1 MFSGNIFVGTLNI
14 DIVKPS
20 MKKKKKKITSSKKA
34 LKDDMTQ
41 TVNKCVKSK
50 SSFKFTRTLSQYK
63 VDNKCCNEYISK
75 LQIRCHAVI
84 NIKRHRGEKDRDR
97 STTDLI

>member
-20 MKKKKKKITSSKKA
+20 MKKKKKKKKKKEIITFSKKA
-34 LKDDMTQ
+34 LEDDMTQ

-50 SSFKFTRTLSQYK
+50 S
-63 VDNKCCNEYISK
+63 K
-75 LQIRCHAVI
+75 LQ
-84 NIKRHRGEKDRDR
+84 
-97 STTDLI
+97 LIVLKSVVYLSASNTA

>member
-20 MKKKKKKITSSKKA
+20 MKKKKKKKITSSKKA
-34 LKDDMTQ
+34 LEDDMTQ

-50 SSFKFTRTLSQYK
+50 S
-63 VDNKCCNEYISK
+63 K
-75 LQIRCHAVI
+75 LQL
-84 NIKRHRGEKDRDR
+84 KR
-97 STTDLI
+97 LIVLKSVVYLSASNTA

>member
-20 MKKKKKKITSSKKA
+20 MKKKKITSSKKA
-34 LKDDMTQ
+34 LEDDMTQ

-50 SSFKFTRTLSQYK
+50 S
-63 VDNKCCNEYISK
+63 K
-75 LQIRCHAVI
+75 LQL
-84 NIKRHRGEKDRDR
+84 KR
-97 STTDLI
+97 LIVLKSVVYLSASNTAERYR

>member
-20 MKKKKKKITSSKKA
+20 MQEKKKKKKITSKKA
-34 LKDDMTQ
+34 LEDDMTQ

-50 SSFKFTRTLSQYK
+50 S
-63 VDNKCCNEYISK
+63 K
-75 LQIRCHAVI
+75 LQL
-84 NIKRHRGEKDRDR
+84 KRLIVLKSVVHL
-97 STTDLI
+97 SSSNTT